1 MTNSFADYPHR
12 RYGNDHDRYDWSYS
26 ALRPKLD
33 LPGVPDVSAFIVI
46 PLEFFPL
53 TPSGKPFKHPG
64 AMVTPY
70 PDLRHFST
78 RDYGNRVGVFRIL
91 EVLDDLGLKA
101 VFPTNGEVLA
111 RCAPLIERIRSAGH
125 EIAAHGVSTDHIH
138 YDGLSEA
145 DECAYIEQTLELF
158 AKAGLTPK
166 TWMSPARNE
175 SYRTPDLLT
184 KFGFET
190 CLDWEMDQ
198 VPVEMKTEN
207 GPLTCLPNHFE
218 LNDFNLL
225 FSKRQSEDEWCD
237 QIIEAAAYLADEAA
251 ITGPRVFGFTLT
263 PYLAGLP
270 FRIYALRKM
279 LAALAEMEKVSVS
292 VPEVIRETWHQ

>member
-1 MTNSFADYPHR
+1 MSSSYPDYPLR

-26 ALRPKLD
+26 ALRPKDGPGKLD
-33 LPGVPDVSAFIVI
+33 VFIVV

-91 EVLDDLGLKA
+91 DALKAAGMRA
-101 VFPTNGEVLA
+101 VFPVNGMLLD
-111 RCAPLIERIRSAGH
+111 RCQPLIERIAEAGH

-145 DECAYIEQTLELF
+145 DEAGYIEQTLELF
-158 AKAGLTPK
+158 AKKGLQPK

-198 VPVEMKTEN
+198 VPVAMNTEN

-225 FSKRQSEDEWCD
+225 FTKRQSEDEWSD
-237 QIIEAAAYLADEAA
+237 QLVESAKYLADEAEA
-251 ITGPRVFGFTLT
+251 YGPRVMGFTLT
-263 PYLAGLP
+263 PYIAGLP
-270 FRIYALRKM
+270 FRIHALRKT
-279 LAALAEMEKVSVS
+279 LAAIEKLNKVRVSTPS
-292 VPEVIRETWHQ
+292 LIRSDWLQK

>member
-1 MTNSFADYPHR
+1 MTITYPDYPNRH
-12 RYGNDHDRYDWSYS
+12 YGNDHERYDWSYS
-26 ALRPKLD
+26 ALRPNRGPGGLD
-33 LPGVPDVSAFIVI
+33 VFIIV

-91 EVLDDLGLKA
+91 EALETAGMKA
-101 VFPTNGEVLA
+101 VFPVNAQLLV
-111 RCAPLIERIRSAGH
+111 RCSPLIERVQAAGH
-125 EIAAHGVSTDHIH
+125 EIAAHGLSTDHIH
-138 YDGLSEA
+138 YDGLSVAEEA
-145 DECAYIEQTLELF
+145 RYIEETLETF
-158 AKAGLTPK
+158 DKRGLAPK

-198 VPVEMKTEN
+198 VPVVMKTET

-225 FSKRQSEDEWCD
+225 FTKRQSEDEWSE
-237 QIIEAAAYLADEAA
+237 QLVESASYLRDEAIA
-251 ITGPRVFGFTLT
+251 YGSRVMSFTLT
-263 PYLAGLP
+263 PYIAGLP
-270 FRIYALRKM
+270 FRIHALRKT
-279 LAALAEMEKVSVS
+279 LAAIAKLNKVKVT
-292 VPEVIRETWHQ
+292 VPSLIREDWLQK